1 MRARETYLALYR
13 GRLTIS
19 NVNLRE
25 NFVSTTA
32 TYSSSKIKQTLNK
45 IKNKK
50 LQNELN
56 FNQNQN

>member
-32 TYSSSKIKQTLNK
+32 TYSSSKIKQTLTK

-50 LQNELN
+50 PQNELN
-56 FNQNQN
+56 FNPKQN

>member
-32 TYSSSKIKQTLNK
+32 TYSSSKIKQTLTK

-50 LQNELN
+50 PQNQLN

>member
-32 TYSSSKIKQTLNK
+32 TYSTSKIKQTLTK

-50 LQNELN
+50 PQNELN

>member
-25 NFVSTTA
+25 NFVSTIA
-32 TYSSSKIKQTLNK
+32 TYSSSKIKQTLTK

-50 LQNELN
+50 PQNELN

>member
-32 TYSSSKIKQTLNK
+32 TYSSSKIKQTLTK

-50 LQNELN
+50 PQNELN